1 MGMNFYEIKL
11 LIIRFLVQ
19 EHFFL
24 PLRDFQYHLEL
35 LVIILLLNLNF
46 QIVFYLVHF
55 ER

>member
-1 MGMNFYEIKL
+1 MEMSFFEIEL
-11 LIIRFLVQ
+11 LIIRFLIQ

-35 LVIILLLNLNF
+35 LVIILLLNQSF